1 MALDDWSCDQN
12 RPAIEVSRQ
21 ARSRRGQINA
31 GKLAVAAKLMLW
43 QQWRAV
49 IVATAIFSLVP
60 VAPAQAIVPAP
71 IDGAIEQLKPG
82 NYLWAPQIAPRGPV
96 TIIISLKTQ
105 RAYVYRNGVPIG
117 VSTVSTGAPGRETP
131 TGVFVI
137 LQKAVF
143 HRSNRYSN
151 APMPFMQR
159 LTWTGIAMH
168 AGRLPG
174 YPASHGCI
182 RLPPKF
188 AQLLFGI
195 TNRGLTVVIT
205 NDPLA
210 PEIVPSP
217 DILEPGD
224 LGVLPE
230 HGDYSWHPKKT
241 ISGPVAVV
249 VSGRDRR
256 IVVLRNGVE
265 IGSSPVTIDGPIAAT
280 EAFTLREMDLT
291 GVHWMRLP
299 LPDLQPGSGGEMT
312 VAEHG
317 RAHFSEAFRR
327 HILSIIGPGTTLLI
341 TRDSLRSAGT
351 GTPLTVIATDTK

>member
-1 MALDDWSCDQN
+1 MVIAMPS
-12 RPAIEVSRQ
+12 
-21 ARSRRGQINA
+21 
-31 GKLAVAAKLMLW
+31 AA
-43 QQWRAV
+43 
-49 IVATAIFSLVP
+49 
-60 VAPAQAIVPAP
+60 AQAIPP
-71 IDGAIEQLKPG
+71 SSQIDGAIEQLKPG
-82 NYLWAPQIAPRGPV
+82 GYLWAPQIAPLGPV
-96 TIIISLKTQ
+96 TIIISLTTQ

-168 AGRLPG
+168 AGNLPG

-205 NDPLA
+205 NDALA
-210 PEIVPSP
+210 PEIDASP
-217 DILEPGD
+217 GILEPAN
-224 LGVLPE
+224 LGNAPVSGEYRWNPQTA
-230 HGDYSWHPKKT
+230 P
-241 ISGPVAVV
+241 IGPVAIVI
-249 VSGRDRR
+249 SGRDWR
-256 IVVLRNGVE
+256 IVILRNGVE
-265 IGSSPVTIDGPIAAT
+265 IGSSAIAIDGPVT
-280 EAFTLREMDLT
+280 DTQAFTLRGIDQS

-299 LPDLQPGSGGEMT
+299 LPHQPPGAADEMT
-312 VAEHG
+312 IAEHG
-317 RAHFSEAFRR
+317 RVHLSAALRSR
-327 HILSIIGPGTTLLI
+327 IISIIGPGTTLLV
-341 TRDSLRSAGT
+341 TRDSLKSAGT
-351 GTPLTVIATDTK
+351 GTKLTVIASEPQ

>member
-1 MALDDWSCDQN
+1 M
-12 RPAIEVSRQ
+12 VVVV
-21 ARSRRGQINA
+21 A
-31 GKLAVAAKLMLW
+31 GMFLAVPSAA
-43 QQWRAV
+43 A
-49 IVATAIFSLVP
+49 
-60 VAPAQAIVPAP
+60 AQAIALPP
-71 IDGAIEQLKPG
+71 QTDGAIEQLKPG
-82 NYLWAPQIAPRGPV
+82 GYLWAPQIAPSGPV
-96 TIIISLKTQ
+96 TIVISLTTQ

-117 VSTVSTGAPGRETP
+117 VSTVSTGSPGRETP

-151 APMPFMQR
+151 APMPYMQR

-168 AGRLPG
+168 AGSLPG

-195 TNRGLTVVIT
+195 TNRGLTVAIT
-205 NDPLA
+205 NDALA
-210 PEIVPSP
+210 PEVVPSP
-217 DILEPGD
+217 SVLEPPSSD
-224 LGVLPE
+224 VPQE
-230 HGDYSWHPKKT
+230 RGDYLWRPGKALA
-241 ISGPVAVV
+241 GPVSVV

-265 IGSSPVTIDGPIAAT
+265 IGSSPVTIDGPIT
-280 EAFTLREMDLT
+280 DTQAFTLRGTDRS

-299 LPDLQPGSGGEMT
+299 LPSQSSSLAGEMT
-312 VAEHG
+312 AAEHG
-317 RAHFSEAFRR
+317 RAHFPEAFRKK
-327 HILSIIGPGTTLLI
+327 ILSIIGPGTTLLV

-351 GTPLTVIATDTK
+351 GTRLTVIAAQSK

>member
-1 MALDDWSCDQN
+1 MLKCQTAF
-12 RPAIEVSRQ
+12 
-21 ARSRRGQINA
+21 
-31 GKLAVAAKLMLW
+31 AVAGMF
-43 QQWRAV
+43 
-49 IVATAIFSLVP
+49 VA
-60 VAPAQAIVPAP
+60 APLAAAQAVLPP
-71 IDGAIEQLKPG
+71 TQTDGAIEQLKPG
-82 NYLWAPQIAPRGPV
+82 GYLWAPQIAPRGPV
-96 TIIISLKTQ
+96 IIIISLTTQ

-182 RLPPKF
+182 RLPAKF

-205 NDPLA
+205 KDPLA
-210 PEIVPSP
+210 PEIVPLP
-217 DILEPGD
+217 GVLEPESANSA
-224 LGVLPE
+224 PE
-230 HGDYSWHPKKT
+230 QGSYHWHPNRAPA
-241 ISGPVAVV
+241 GPVAVV
-249 VSGRDRR
+249 ISGRDRR

-265 IGSSPVTIDGPIAAT
+265 IGSGPVTIDGPITGT
-280 EAFTLREMDLT
+280 EAFTLRETDSA

-299 LPDLQPGSGGEMT
+299 LPSQEPGGANEMT
-312 VAEHG
+312 PAEHG
-317 RAHFSEAFRR
+317 RAHFSETFRR
-327 HILSIIGPGTTLLI
+327 QILSVIRPGTTLLV
-341 TRDSLRSAGT
+341 TRDTLISAGT
-351 GTPLTVIATDTK
+351 GTRLTIIASDTK